1 MARYIIIENNK
12 VTNITVSDIV
22 FEGESFQTVLP
33 HSDHPKAK
41 IGDTYDPINNSFT
54 PSLSFDFEV
63 TSGPSS
69 SVLYNNYTVEGESL
83 NIDEGSLR
91 FTFSS
96 NIMEISSSYIKT
108 KNVNLSNLT
117 TSDNIFSCSITPI
130 EPDLPI
136 YLNFDKSNIKT
147 VSGETFSST
156 KTPIIKIEQVSTSS

>member
-12 VTNITVSDIV
+12 VTNIAVSDIV

>member
-12 VTNITVSDIV
+12 VTNIAVSDIA

-41 IGDTYDPINNSFT
+41 VGDTYDPINNSFT

-69 SVLYNNYTVEGESL
+69 SVLYNNYTEESGSL

-108 KNVNLSNLT
+108 GNVNLSNLT
-117 TSDNIFSCSITPI
+117 TNDNIFSCSVTPI
-130 EPDLPI
+130 DPDMPI
-136 YLNFDKSNIKT
+136 VLSFDKSNIKT
-147 VSGETFSST
+147 ISGEAISPT
-156 KTPIIKIEQVSTSS
+156 KTPIVSIEQVSTLS